1 MRSRSLI
8 IYFILIYA
16 VLFLFLSIF
25 LKSCKQVLNYWNS
38 LAYIKCLGTYYSFN
52 EIYIYIYIYLFQIF
66 DFHIFTV
73 VQIHLS
79 SWCREI
85 SVLPFLLR
93 QSSKVITK
101 LKREHNVLIS
111 MFKDD
116 GLCFRT
122 QTGSRW
128 LQSSP
133 KLFQTPDPFRSF
145 KMQNFFI
152 IFFSNWSLTMRSWD
166 INFRDG
172 WGYL

>member
-38 LAYIKCLGTYYSFN
+38 LAYIKCLETYYSFN
-52 EIYIYIYIYLFQIF
+52 EIYIYIYIYIFQIF
-66 DFHIFTV
+66 DIHIFTV
-73 VQIHLS
+73 VQIQLS
-79 SWCREI
+79 SWSREI

-93 QSSKVITK
+93 QSSKIITK

-122 QTGSRW
+122 QSGCRW

-133 KLFQTPDPFRSF
+133 KLLHFQIRFDLLKCRIFLSSF
-145 KMQNFFI
+145 F
-152 IFFSNWSLTMRSWD
+152 LTDLLR
-166 INFRDG
+166 
-172 WGYL
+172 WGREI

>member
-52 EIYIYIYIYLFQIF
+52 EIYIYIYLFQIF
-66 DFHIFTV
+66 DFHIFTA

-133 KLFQTPDPFRSF
+133 KLIVYCGHAETTQC
-145 KMQNFFI
+145 K
-152 IFFSNWSLTMRSWD
+152 IFNSVCT
-166 INFRDG
+166 
-172 WGYL
+172 

>member
-38 LAYIKCLGTYYSFN
+38 LAYIKCLETYYSFN
-52 EIYIYIYIYLFQIF
+52 EIYIYIYISLSNIWYSH
-66 DFHIFTV
+66 FHSRSNTW
-73 VQIHLS
+73 S
-79 SWCREI
+79 REI

-152 IFFSNWSLTMRSWD
+152 IFFSNWSLTLRSWD